1 MKIKECFLLKEREK
15 VPIIAVY
22 KVKFKQT
29 FIMIK

>member
-1 MKIKECFLLKEREK
+1 MKIKECFLLKERKK